1 MTNYELF
8 VQINDKMRTNIEKIK
23 NNNKIDAINKCISF
37 TEDLSTWLSFCGEF
51 KEYKLVK
58 AAQDEC
64 IKSILMCMQGLY
76 KEAMMS
82 LRQFLEHML
91 FALFLST
98 NDYNYRLWKRG
109 KYDMSW
115 SQIVDSEKGIFAK
128 EYINSY
134 ALDIDDSRSI
144 EFMTIAKNVY
154 RECSEYVH
162 GNYDKLELITEN
174 IEYIEENAIRYIEI
188 FESVRYIISVSL
200 LIRFREIFYNREI
213 LIKLESVVM
222 DNLGTLPEVQALFD
236 EQEGE

>member
-8 VQINDKMRTNIEKIK
+8 IRINNKMRTNIEKIK
-23 NNNKIDAINKCISF
+23 NNNRIDAINKCISF
-37 TEDLSTWLSFCGEF
+37 TEDLSIWLFWCGEF

-76 KEAMMS
+76 KEAMMT
-82 LRQFLEHML
+82 LRQFFEHML
-91 FALFLST
+91 FAILLST

-115 SQIVDSEKGIFAK
+115 AQIVDSEKGIFAK

-134 ALDIDDSRSI
+134 ALDIDESRSI

-162 GNYDKLELITEN
+162 GNYDKLELLSEN
-174 IEYIEENAIRYIEI
+174 MEYIEENVIRYIEI
-188 FESVRYIISVSL
+188 FESVRYTISFSL
-200 LIRFREIFYNREI
+200 FIRFREIFYNREV

-236 EQEGE
+236 E

>member
-1 MTNYELF
+1 MTNYQLF

-23 NNNKIDAINKCISF
+23 NSNKIDAVNKCISF
-37 TEDLSTWLSFCGEF
+37 TEDLSTWLLFCGEF

-64 IKSILMCMQGLY
+64 IKSILMCIQGLY

-91 FALFLST
+91 FALLLST

-134 ALDIDDSRSI
+134 AIDIDESRSI
-144 EFMTIAKNVY
+144 EFMAIAKNAY

-162 GNYDKLELITEN
+162 GNYDKLELLTEN
-174 IEYIEENAIRYIEI
+174 MEYIEENVIRYIEI

>member
-1 MTNYELF
+1 M
-8 VQINDKMRTNIEKIK
+8 
-23 NNNKIDAINKCISF
+23 
-37 TEDLSTWLSFCGEF
+37 
-51 KEYKLVK
+51 
-58 AAQDEC
+58 
-64 IKSILMCMQGLY
+64 
-76 KEAMMS
+76 
-82 LRQFLEHML
+82 
-91 FALFLST
+91 
-98 NDYNYRLWKRG
+98 
-109 KYDMSW
+109 
-115 SQIVDSEKGIFAK
+115 DSEKGIFAK

-162 GNYDKLELITEN
+162 GNYDKLELLIEN

-200 LIRFREIFYNREI
+200 LIRFREILNNREI

-222 DNLGTLPEVQALFD
+222 DNLGTLPEVQAFFD

>member
-8 VQINDKMRTNIEKIK
+8 IQINDKMRTNIEKIR
-23 NNNKIDAINKCISF
+23 NNNKIDDINKCISF
-37 TEDLSTWLSFCGEF
+37 TEDLSIWLSCCGGF

-91 FALFLST
+91 FALLLST

-134 ALDIDDSRSI
+134 ASDIDDNRSI
-144 EFMTIAKNVY
+144 EFLTIAKNVY

-162 GNYDKLELITEN
+162 GNYDKLELLTEN
-174 IEYIEENAIRYIEI
+174 IEYIEENVIRYVEI
-188 FESVRYIISVSL
+188 FESIKYIISISL
-200 LIRFREIFYNREI
+200 LIRFREIFCNREV

-236 EQEGE
+236 K

>member
-23 NNNKIDAINKCISF
+23 NNNKIDDINKCISF
-37 TEDLSTWLSFCGEF
+37 TEDLSAWLFFCGEF

-64 IKSILMCMQGLY
+64 IKSILMCIQGLY

-144 EFMTIAKNVY
+144 EFVTIAKNIY

-162 GNYDKLELITEN
+162 GNYDKLELLTEN
-174 IEYIEENAIRYIEI
+174 VEYIEENVIRYIEI

-200 LIRFREIFYNREI
+200 LIRFREIFYDKEI
-213 LIKLESVVM
+213 LVKLESIVM